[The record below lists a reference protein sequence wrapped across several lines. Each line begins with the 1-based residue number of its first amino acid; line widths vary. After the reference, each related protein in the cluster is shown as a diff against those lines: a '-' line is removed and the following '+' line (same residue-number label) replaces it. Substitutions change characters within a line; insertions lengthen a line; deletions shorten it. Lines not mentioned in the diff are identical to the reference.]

1 MPLGTNILSA
11 TDAAK
16 QIASGGL
23 TAEKLV
29 EACLDR
35 ITARE
40 DEVRAWSHL
49 DANKALA
56 EARARDNEDPKSALH
71 GIPIGVKDVID
82 THDMP
87 TEYGSPIYQGHRP
100 AWDAACIALL
110 REAGGI
116 VLGKTVTTEFATR
129 HPGKTRNPHNL
140 AHTPGGSSS
149 GSAASVAD
157 FMVPLAFGTQT
168 AGSVIRPSA
177 YCGIVGF
184 KPTFGT
190 INRTGLK
197 PLSDSQDTIG
207 LLGRSVADIALLT
220 STLSSLKLQNIV
232 AEVRS
237 ATAPRIGF
245 CHTNLWDLA
254 DTATHSALE
263 DAALCLGRKGAIV
276 KEIQLPASLVEATSA
291 QEVINE
297 FETWRALAFERYEH
311 ASKLSPALTK
321 RLARAGTRAR
331 ADYDVA
337 QVLAKDG
344 RLQLAEIFTKFDV
357 LLVPAAPGEAP
368 EGLDFTGDPIF
379 NQLWTLMHVP
389 AVTLPVFNGPKGLP
403 IGAQIVGPNGEDGRT
418 LICAEWISRKLSE

>member
-1 MPLGTNILSA
+1 MLSA

-29 EACLDR
+29 EACFDR

-40 DEVRAWSHL
+40 DEVQAWAYL

-56 EARARDNEDPKSALH
+56 EARARDSEDPKSALH

-100 AWDAACIALL
+100 AWDAACVALL

-129 HPGKTRNPHNL
+129 HPGKTRNPHNP

-157 FMVPLAFGTQT
+157 FMVSLAFGTQT

-207 LLGRSVADIALLT
+207 VHGRSVADIALLT
-220 STLSSLKLQNIV
+220 STLSSRKLPNIE

-237 ATAPRIGF
+237 APAPRIGF
-245 CHTNLWDLA
+245 CRTNLWDCA

-276 KEIQLPASLVEATSA
+276 KEIQLPASFVEATSA

-311 ASKLSPALTK
+311 ASKLSPTLTE
-321 RLARAGTRAR
+321 RLARAGTRVR
-331 ADYDVA
+331 ADYDAA
-337 QVLAKDG
+337 QVLAKDC
-344 RLQLAEIFTKFDV
+344 RLLLAEIFADFDV

-389 AVTLPVFNGPKGLP
+389 AVTLPVFTGPKGLP
-403 IGAQIVGPNGEDGRT
+403 MGAQIVGPNGEDGRT
-418 LICAEWISRKLSE
+418 LICAEWIFRKLSE